1 MKHFC
6 TSIVP
11 CLLLSAWW
19 LTACDEGPIYDTL
32 HGVETESR
40 SAVFSGVVTGADRWA
55 EGYDLVLAAFGD
67 DSEYALV
74 QKPVVPS
81 ADGSVSLTLGGIPA
95 EAATVEFCV
104 TDRLRRRIVTFESA
118 DIPALASADTLHLAL
133 AEPIDVGMFAAIQ
146 RYVFDGPA
154 YNCSLCHGSESPR
167 AGLDLSAGHSY
178 AALVGT
184 SSTRVDG
191 AQRVVPGVAAASVLH
206 SVLAEGNPASL
217 RYDHSPLVPGTLRRL
232 IDDWIDAGAKE

>member
-6 TSIVP
+6 TFIVP

-55 EGYDLVLAAFGD
+55 EGYDLVLAAFSD

-81 ADGSVSLTLGGIPA
+81 ADGSVSLTLGGIPSD
-95 EAATVEFCV
+95 AATVEFCV

-133 AEPIDVGMFAAIQ
+133 VAPMNVGMFAAIQ
-146 RYVFDGPA
+146 RCVFDGTA

-178 AALVGT
+178 ADLVGT
-184 SSTRVDG
+184 PSTRVDG

-206 SVLAEGNPASL
+206 SALAEGNPAGL
-217 RYDHSPLVPGTLRRL
+217 RYDHSPLVPATLRRL